1 MLLAV
6 GACVVESVLVA
17 ALGTPAA
24 APLAAQAAGP
34 TPYDVFH
41 DLRWLLVYHPSWPA
55 FALEVAALLTLRSLF
70 VTAVVQAAWP
80 PTVERPAF
88 LAEWRRVAGFVV
100 IVTLALL
107 PFAVLSFATAV
118 TALSWLFFVSV
129 PVLVMAAALVHPG
142 VVSASWWRD
151 RPTWDTVRVILLAF
165 VLLTAA
171 GAVLSAA
178 PTWVQPPLAGL
189 AGLGTAWCWLRI
201 VHVRAGVPAQHRRR
215 PFVVV
220 ALAGIVALV
229 VGGTAAGF
237 AVSIAVQNGR
247 TPVPPVRASATGPPV
262 LIVKGF
268 NSEWDGVTRQW
279 VHGRYRIRR
288 FSYAGLDAHGAPR
301 QYGRGD
307 THASLPALVHELRTQ
322 VDAFHAATRQPVSI
336 VAESE
341 GALVALA
348 YLAATPHAPV
358 PAVIALSPLLVPGR
372 VYYPTVGSAGW
383 GTVAGTVLDG
393 LARALSGVGPV
404 DVSAD
409 TGLFRSFVDEGPALQ
424 GLLRCAPP
432 HVRSLAVIPLDSGV
446 ASPAPV
452 TIGLPHA
459 VVPAFHGGLLGDH
472 TTQRLIGDVLGGQP
486 ASGAG
491 FWAGTGDVVGALAA
505 GWQAPGLATGLEP
518 AWRALPAPTDCTGV
532 RRAIAHFVNGSS
544 TR

>member
-1 MLLAV
+1 M
-6 GACVVESVLVA
+6 
-17 ALGTPAA
+17 
-24 APLAAQAAGP
+24 
-34 TPYDVFH
+34 
-41 DLRWLLVYHPSWPA
+41 YHPSWPA
-55 FALEVAALLTLRSLF
+55 FALEAAALLALRSLF

-80 PTVERPAF
+80 SSVPRPPF
-88 LAEWRRVAGFVV
+88 LAEWRRVARFIG

-107 PFAVLSFATAV
+107 PFAVLAFATAV
-118 TALSWLFFVSV
+118 TALSWLFYVSV

-142 VVSASWWRD
+142 VVTASWWRD
-151 RPTWDTVRVILLAF
+151 RPTWETVRVILLAF

-178 PTWVQPPLAGL
+178 PTWAQPPLAGL
-189 AGLGTAWCWLRI
+189 AGLGDAWCWLRI
-201 VHVRAGVPAQHRRR
+201 VHARAGVAPQARRR

-247 TPVPPVRASATGPPV
+247 TPVPPVSASATGPPV

-268 NSEWDGVTRQW
+268 NSQWDGVTRRW

-288 FSYAGLDAHGAPR
+288 FSYAGLDAHGEPR
-301 QYGRGD
+301 QYGRAD
-307 THASLPALVHELRTQ
+307 THQSLPALAHELRTQ
-322 VDAFHAATRQPVSI
+322 VDAFHAATGQPVSI

-341 GALVALA
+341 GALVTLA
-348 YLAATPHAPV
+348 YLAATPGAPV
-358 PAVIALSPLLVPGR
+358 PAVVALSPLLLPGR
-372 VYYPTVGSAGW
+372 VYYPRIGAAGW
-383 GTVAGTVLDG
+383 GTAAGTVMDG

-432 HVRSLAVIPLDSGV
+432 RVRSLAVIPLDSGV

-452 TIGLPHA
+452 TVGLPHA

-472 TTQRLIGDVLGGQP
+472 TTQRLIDDVLAGRP
-486 ASGAG
+486 ATGSGV
-491 FWAGTGDVVGALAA
+491 WAGTGDVVGALAA
-505 GWQAPGLATGLEP
+505 GWQAPGLAPGLEP
-518 AWRALPAPTDCTGV
+518 AWRTLPAPSDCAGV
-532 RRAIAHFVNGSS
+532 RAAIRRYVNGST

>member
-1 MLLAV
+1 M
-6 GACVVESVLVA
+6 
-17 ALGTPAA
+17 
-24 APLAAQAAGP
+24 
-34 TPYDVFH
+34 FH

-55 FALEVAALLTLRSLF
+55 FVVEAVALVAVRSLVVAALVHT
-70 VTAVVQAAWP
+70 AWP
-80 PTVERPAF
+80 ADRDRPAF
-88 LAEWRRVAGFVV
+88 SATWRRTARFVA
-100 IVTLALL
+100 IVSVALL
-107 PFAVLSFATAV
+107 PFAVLAFAMAV

-129 PVLVMAAALVHPG
+129 PVLVMAATLVHPG
-142 VVSASWWRD
+142 VVSPSWWRD
-151 RPTWDTVRVILLAF
+151 RPMWETVRVVLLAF
-165 VLLTAA
+165 AALTAA

-178 PTWVQPPLAGL
+178 PVWAQPPLAGL
-189 AGLGTAWCWLRI
+189 AGVVDAWCWLRV
-201 VHVRAGVPAQHRRR
+201 VHARAGVAPQQRRR

-247 TPVPPVRASATGPPV
+247 TPVPPERPTASGPPV

-288 FSYAGLDAHGAPR
+288 FSYAGLDAHGQPR
-301 QYGRGD
+301 RYGRSD
-307 THASLPALVHELRTQ
+307 THQSVPALARELRTQ
-322 VDAFHAATRQPVSI
+322 VDAFHTATGQPVSI

-358 PAVIALSPLLVPGR
+358 PAIVALSPLLVPGR
-372 VYYPTVGSAGW
+372 VYYPTVGAAGW
-383 GTVAGTVLDG
+383 GTAAGTVLDG
-393 LARALSGVGPV
+393 LARALSDVGPV

-424 GLLRCAPP
+424 GLLRCTVPG
-432 HVRSLAVIPLDSGV
+432 RRTLAVIPLDSGV
-446 ASPAPV
+446 AVPAPV
-452 TIGLPHA
+452 TIGIPHV

-472 TTQRLIGDVLGGQP
+472 TTARLIDDVLAGRP
-486 ASGAG
+486 ASGSG

-505 GWQAPGLATGLEP
+505 AWQAPGLAPGLEP
-518 AWRALPAPTDCTGV
+518 AWRSLPEPSDCAGDAPRSDG
-532 RRAIAHFVNGSS
+532 G
-544 TR
+544 